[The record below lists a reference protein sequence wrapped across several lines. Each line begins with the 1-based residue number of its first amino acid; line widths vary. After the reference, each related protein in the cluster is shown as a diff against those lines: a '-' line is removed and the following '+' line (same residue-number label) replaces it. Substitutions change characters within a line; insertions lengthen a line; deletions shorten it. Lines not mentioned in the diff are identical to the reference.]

1 MKKVLK
7 QNLRRELRKRRVHAV
22 ILGSAA
28 RPRLTV
34 FRSNKYTYAQ
44 LIDDTAG
51 KTLASASTRDI
62 KEKIKKSDLAS
73 KLGEVLAEKTKK
85 SGVKKIVF
93 DRGPYRFHGRV
104 KAVLESFTKSINK

>member
-44 LIDDTAG
+44 LVDDDAN
-51 KTLASASTRDI
+51 KTLVSASTRDI
-62 KEKIKKSDLAS
+62 KEKAKKSDLAG
-73 KLGEVLAEKTKK
+73 KLGEILAEKAKK
-85 SGVKKIVF
+85 SGVKKVVF

-104 KAVLESFTKSINK
+104 KAVSESFAKSINQ